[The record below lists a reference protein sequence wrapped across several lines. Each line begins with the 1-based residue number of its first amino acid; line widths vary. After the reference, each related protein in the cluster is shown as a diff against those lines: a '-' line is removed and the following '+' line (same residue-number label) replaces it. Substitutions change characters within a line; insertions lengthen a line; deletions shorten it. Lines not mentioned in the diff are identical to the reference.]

1 MTMGFFKD
9 LKKLNDQGKELRE
22 QYPVQQQLAN
32 AQASM
37 ATANAMMAS
46 MATGA
51 MGATNAI
58 TNGVD
63 AVATISAARQT
74 GAMMN
79 YNPVVELDL
88 LVIMPN
94 GVPMPVKRQEMVMQL
109 HLMRCQPGQRLK
121 VKVNP
126 ANPNELWIDWV
137 NPA

>member
-1 MTMGFFKD
+1 MGFFKD
-9 LKKLNDQGKELRE
+9 LKKLSDQGKELRE

-37 ATANAMMAS
+37 ANANAMMAN
-46 MATGA
+46 MAAGA
-51 MGATNAI
+51 MGSTNAI

-63 AVATISAARQT
+63 AVATISSARQT